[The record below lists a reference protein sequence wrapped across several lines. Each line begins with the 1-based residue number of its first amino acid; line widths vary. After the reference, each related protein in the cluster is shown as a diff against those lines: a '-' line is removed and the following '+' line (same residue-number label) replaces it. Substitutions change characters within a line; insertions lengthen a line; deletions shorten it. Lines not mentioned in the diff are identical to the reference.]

1 MNTSYKFILILSML
15 IGLSS
20 CTALNTMYEGAVNLE
35 QGYGVT
41 PEQIIE
47 STEPKVSYKVTKEIS
62 AEALIAC
69 LQAAHTNFTKNENS
83 LFLPKKNL

>member
-41 PEQIIE
+41 PDQIID
-47 STEPKVSYKVTKEIS
+47 STEP
-62 AEALIAC
+62 
-69 LQAAHTNFTKNENS
+69 
-83 LFLPKKNL
+83 